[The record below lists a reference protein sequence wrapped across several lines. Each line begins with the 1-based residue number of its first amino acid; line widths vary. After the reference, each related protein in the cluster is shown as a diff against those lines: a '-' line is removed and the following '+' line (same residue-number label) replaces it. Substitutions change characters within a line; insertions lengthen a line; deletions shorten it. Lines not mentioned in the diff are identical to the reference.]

1 MNETANANV
10 AIAAILRGE
19 VEQGFELYEQ
29 SLQGDYLPDAP
40 AGLHIGMLE
49 QAGRRD
55 DAERLTRLAMRY
67 GADLAPRAGSF
78 LGADPHAA
86 AAEYQSLFA
95 RGLINSRMVH
105 KYLKLLT
112 ELGRLDEHARI
123 LAPELLFSSVPLG
136 HELAEAVD
144 SMLLDLEAEAER
156 QDSVQSVRHMM
167 MVKDLPALGRPPA
180 AALVSKIAA
189 HTSAYFDRWRG
200 SDHPFA
206 SYVPDAFGVNAWG
219 LISRGEGY
227 NIPHIH
233 AQGWATGVFYPRSLT
248 GKGGELVVGRPKDAA
263 GDDSDW
269 AARRI
274 KPEAGM
280 LLLFPSF
287 YTHWTVPLE
296 KPGLRTSV
304 AFDIVREG

>member
-1 MNETANANV
+1 VTSEPEAANANV
-10 AIAAILRGE
+10 AIAAILRGD

-49 QAGRRD
+49 QAGRSD
-55 DAERLTRLAMRY
+55 EAERLTRLAMRY

-78 LGADPHAA
+78 LSAGPEAA
-86 AAEYQSLFA
+86 VAEYQSLFA

-105 KYLKLLT
+105 KYLKILAQ
-112 ELGRLDEHARI
+112 LGHRVEHARI

-156 QDSVQSVRHMM
+156 QDSVQSVRNMM
-167 MVKDLPALGRPPA
+167 MVKDLSALGRPPA
-180 AALVSKIAA
+180 AAIVSEIAE
-189 HTSAYFDRWRG
+189 HSRAYFDRWRR

-206 SYVPDAFGVNAWG
+206 RFVPDAFGVNAWG

-233 AQGWATGVFYPRSLT
+233 AQGL
-248 GKGGELVVGRPKDAA
+248 
-263 GDDSDW
+263 GD
-269 AARRI
+269 RR
-274 KPEAGM
+274 
-280 LLLFPSF
+280 LLSAI
-287 YTHWTVPLE
+287 
-296 KPGLRTSV
+296 R
-304 AFDIVREG
+304 RRQRR